1 MACLRAG
8 WLHCGSLGLCRR
20 RTSQAGGTC
29 PYRRSY
35 LHIRTPTCIQCI
47 HASSIL
53 GFLGA
58 CIHTCVWLSWLML
71 STSINYR
78 IRSPISDSLA
88 CVTCVQTCLPLI
100 TCMVAATFK
109 CLCLFSSALQLC
121 IEQILRKVPGKCS
134 ANVVLRQDMRI

>member
-1 MACLRAG
+1 MKRWACLRAG

-47 HASSIL
+47 HACSIL
-53 GFLGA
+53 GAF
-58 CIHTCVWLSWLML
+58 IHTCVWLSWLML
-71 STSINYR
+71 STSIKYR
-78 IRSPISDSLA
+78 IRSPTSDSLA

-109 CLCLFSSALQLC
+109 CACFLPHCSSALSKSCERSL
-121 IEQILRKVPGKCS
+121 
-134 ANVVLRQDMRI
+134 ANAPQMWF